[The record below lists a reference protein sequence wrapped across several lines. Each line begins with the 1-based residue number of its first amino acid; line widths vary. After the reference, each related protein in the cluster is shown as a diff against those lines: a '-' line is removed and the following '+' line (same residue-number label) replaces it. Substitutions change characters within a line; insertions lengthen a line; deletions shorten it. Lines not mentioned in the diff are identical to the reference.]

1 MLHEGGPL
9 VATEEVGEGV
19 AALAAGRAEGVE
31 AGDAGDALALV
42 KVLDLGLDGTR
53 VDLVG
58 ARRVGAVPRG
68 VVRDGREGRRQRV
81 ANGEEK
87 AILEGAEHWG
97 GVGGVGWGGG
107 GRGEQSLGLIDS
119 CRHHPYPQPWPQTRT
134 LNPEPKP

>member
-97 GVGGVGWGGG
+97 GRGVGGG
-107 GRGEQSLGLIDS
+107 GGGVERGTKSRTDRFVSSSPIPSALATDPDS
-119 CRHHPYPQPWPQTRT
+119 
-134 LNPEPKP
+134 KP